1 MNNPLRFLR
10 LSSAVLPVALLL
22 SGCAEIPQPP
32 PEVASITLTKVNSD
46 RVVLRDVGFEQR
58 NGRLF
63 LRGHVYRHYPAAYD
77 DTSMTHLT
85 ITFLGARAEHLLEL
99 PAEFAPG
106 KIPRWAR
113 MPGFSV
119 FSVPLDR
126 LPLGTQCILIR
137 AYDDFATNPTPRS
150 SASSAA
156 HAF

>member
-1 MNNPLRFLR
+1 MHHSAYSRR
-10 LSSAVLPVALLL
+10 LHFTILLAALLIG
-22 SGCAEIPQPP
+22 GCTGMPTPP
-32 PEVASITLTKVNSD
+32 PEVALITLTKVNSD
-46 RVVLRDVGFEQR
+46 RVVLRNVCFEQR

-77 DTSMTHLT
+77 DTSKTHLT
-85 ITFLGARAEHLLEL
+85 ITFLGAGAECLLAL
-99 PAEFAPG
+99 PAAFAPG

-137 AYDDFATNPTPRS
+137 AYDDSATSPTPQPGEP
-150 SASSAA
+150 AL
-156 HAF
+156 